1 VATGN
6 LDKAAIFNSEG
17 DSVWATSAGFVVSPA
32 ETKEIV
38 SAYKDKADVKQVQ
51 SSGLHI
57 AGEKFVVLRADDRSI
72 YGKKVR
78 SADLLGKTCSI
89 ATEQSM
95 LPASLRLYTKLTS
108 GHCIT
113 GSRGRCH
120 RKDNASPHRGALPR
134 ERTARRRSQ
143 RR

>member
-95 LPASLRLYTKLTS
+95 LPASL
-108 GHCIT
+108 
-113 GSRGRCH
+113 
-120 RKDNASPHRGALPR
+120 
-134 ERTARRRSQ
+134 
-143 RR
+143 